1 MITQGQGMFVF
12 VVGLLVTLLGAGGVE
27 HSVTDSELMSAVL
40 VAVTGLATA
49 YAGTVMIKRAAE

>member
-27 HSVTDSELMSAVL
+27 HSVAYSELTSALL
-40 VAVTGLATA
+40 VAVVGLAVM
-49 YAGTVMIKRAAE
+49 YCGTLMINRAEQ

>member
-27 HSVTDSELMSAVL
+27 HSVADAELTSALL
-40 VAVTGLATA
+40 VAVVGLATM
-49 YAGTVMIKRAAE
+49 YCGTLMINRAEQ